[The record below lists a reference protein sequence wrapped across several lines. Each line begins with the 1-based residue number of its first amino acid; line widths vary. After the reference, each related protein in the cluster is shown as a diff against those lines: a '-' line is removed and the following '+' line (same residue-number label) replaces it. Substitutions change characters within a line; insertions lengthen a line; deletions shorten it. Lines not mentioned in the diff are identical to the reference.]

1 MRIVFLILLSVMF
14 MTANS
19 QSEYKA
25 PVGINPPAN
34 SLVFNQKEF
43 GDRFSVLFNSED
55 DYDYYAIDLTKLND
69 RFERVYFM
77 NLTYQDRRIVNL
89 DPDVDKDQIWF
100 KAFHQ
105 YSETEITCLFN
116 DLKEKATQDGNIM
129 SSGEKSTWL
138 TKNDKF
144 NKTNKND

>member
-19 QSEYKA
+19 QSEYKTI
-25 PVGINPPAN
+25 GINPPAN

-43 GDRFSVLFNSED
+43 GDRFSVLFNSEG
-55 DYDYYAIDLTKLND
+55 DYDYYVIDLTKLND

-77 NLTYQDRRIVNL
+77 NLTYLDQKLINL
-89 DPDVDKDQIWF
+89 DSDVEKAQIWF
-100 KAFHQ
+100 KVYHE
-105 YSETEITCLFN
+105 YNETEITCLFN
-116 DLKEKATQDGNIM
+116 DLKEKAARASLEMTAGD
-129 SSGEKSTWL
+129 KSAWL

-144 NKTNKND
+144 KKTTTNE